1 MKEEKEKDSTQPNQ
15 RNKLNLSSKLD
26 KKFKNKDY
34 PSPKEDSGW
43 RRDSPKH
50 PKKNKEG
57 GIRREETRKEELRR
71 EGGGKMFMAEE
82 GTGENPNILN
92 SLFNS
97 NKMLF
102 EMNNNQMF
110 GGSYGGKNAFGLWI
124 QQPSNHNF
132 YNNNNN
138 NFNMSQNTSLP
149 LNKNNSKE
157 SAKNSEV
164 KMIFF

>member
-1 MKEEKEKDSTQPNQ
+1 MKEEKEKDYSQPSQ

-50 PKKNKEG
+50 QKKNKEG
-57 GIRREETRKEELRR
+57 GGRRDEGRKEEGRR
-71 EGGGKMFMAEE
+71 EGGGKMFFAEE
-82 GTGENPNILN
+82 GNGENPNILN

-110 GGSYGGKNAFGLWI
+110 GGSNGGKNGFGLWT
-124 QQPSNHNF
+124 QQPTNQNYSNT
-132 YNNNNN
+132 
-138 NFNMSQNTSLP
+138 NFNTNQNSNLA
-149 LNKNNSKE
+149 LNKSTSKE

-164 KMIFF
+164 KVFFI